1 MGGQGLGADEM
12 QMKVFIITRHCLITG
27 SISLI
32 KGARLTD
39 FVVAS
44 KPFIAVTDAEVTDH
58 EGRALF
64 TSTFVNVHRDH
75 IEVIAPMENV
85 AAE

>member
-1 MGGQGLGADEM
+1 MDEM
-12 QMKVFIITRHCLITG
+12 EMKVFIITRHCLITG

-32 KGARLTD
+32 KGSRLTD
-39 FVVAS
+39 YVISA

-64 TSTFVNVHRDH
+64 SSSFINVHRDH

>member
-1 MGGQGLGADEM
+1 MK
-12 QMKVFIITRHCLITG
+12 MKVFIITRHCLITG

-32 KGARLTD
+32 QGARLTD
-39 FVVAS
+39 YIISS

-58 EGRALF
+58 DGRALF
-64 TSTFVNVHRDH
+64 SSSFINVHRDH